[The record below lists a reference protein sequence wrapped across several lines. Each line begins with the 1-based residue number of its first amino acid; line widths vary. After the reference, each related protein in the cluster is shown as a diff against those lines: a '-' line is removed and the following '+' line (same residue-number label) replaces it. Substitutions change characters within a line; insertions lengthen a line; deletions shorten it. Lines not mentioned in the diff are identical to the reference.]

1 MKALALVSVL
11 FLAACS
17 SEDKAPRVVEV
28 FEPAPMPVKIEIVE
42 TKAGPLVID
51 TTPEP
56 VVVVVETVPEPVEV
70 EVVEPTPEPVEVE
83 VVEPTPEPVE
93 VEVEVQ
99 LEPAPVVEEVIE
111 IVVDNAYQM

>member
-17 SEDKAPRVVEV
+17 SVDKAPRVVEV
-28 FEPAPMPVKIEIVE
+28 FEPARMPVKIVIVE

-83 VVEPTPEPVE
+83 V
-93 VEVEVQ
+93 EVQ
-99 LEPAPVVEEVIE
+99 LEPAPVVEETVE
-111 IVVDNAYQM
+111 IVVDNTYQM

>member
-51 TTPEP
+51 STPEP
-56 VVVVVETVPEPVEV
+56 VVVVVETV
-70 EVVEPTPEPVEVE
+70 
-83 VVEPTPEPVE
+83 PEPVE

>member
-28 FEPAPMPVKIEIVE
+28 FEPAPIPVKIEIVE

-70 EVVEPTPEPVEVE
+70 EVGVELEPVEVE
-83 VVEPTPEPVE
+83 VGVE
-93 VEVEVQ
+93 
-99 LEPAPVVEEVIE
+99 LEPAPVVEEAEE

>member
-70 EVVEPTPEPVEVE
+70 EVGVELEPVEVE
-83 VVEPTPEPVE
+83 VGVE
-93 VEVEVQ
+93 
-99 LEPAPVVEEVIE
+99 LEPAPVVEEAEE

>member
-51 TTPEP
+51 ITPEP

-70 EVVEPTPEPVEVE
+70 EVGVELEPIEVK
-83 VVEPTPEPVE
+83 VG
-93 VEVEVQ
+93 VQ
-99 LEPAPVVEEVIE
+99 LEPTPVVEETVE
-111 IVVDNAYQM
+111 IVVDNTYQM

>member
-28 FEPAPMPVKIEIVE
+28 FEPAPMPVKIEVVE

-70 EVVEPTPEPVEVE
+70 EVIESLPEPIE
-83 VVEPTPEPVE
+83 VE
-93 VEVEVQ
+93 VEVEV
-99 LEPAPVVEEVIE
+99 EPTPVVEETVE
-111 IVVDNAYQM
+111 IVVDNTYQM

>member
-56 VVVVVETVPEPVEV
+56 VVVVVETVPEPIEV
-70 EVVEPTPEPVEVE
+70 EVVESVPEPVEVK
-83 VVEPTPEPVE
+83 VGVE
-93 VEVEVQ
+93 
-99 LEPAPVVEEVIE
+99 LEPAPVVEEVVE

>member
-42 TKAGPLVID
+42 TKAGPLVLD

-56 VVVVVETVPEPVEV
+56 VVVVVESVPEPIEVEVVESVPEPVEV
-70 EVVEPTPEPVEVE
+70 KVGVELEPVEVE
-83 VVEPTPEPVE
+83 VG
-93 VEVEVQ
+93 VQ
-99 LEPAPVVEEVIE
+99 LEPTPVVEETVE
-111 IVVDNAYQM
+111 IVVDNTYQM

>member
-1 MKALALVSVL
+1 
-11 FLAACS
+11 
-17 SEDKAPRVVEV
+17 
-28 FEPAPMPVKIEIVE
+28 MPVKIEIVE

-51 TTPEP
+51 STPEP

-83 VVEPTPEPVE
+83 V
-93 VEVEVQ
+93 EVQ
-99 LEPAPVVEEVIE
+99 LEPAPVVEETVE

>member
-70 EVVEPTPEPVEVE
+70 KVGVELEPIEVE
-83 VVEPTPEPVE
+83 VGVE
-93 VEVEVQ
+93 
-99 LEPAPVVEEVIE
+99 LEPAPVVEEAEE

>member
-51 TTPEP
+51 STPDP
-56 VVVVVETVPEPVEV
+56 VVVVVETV
-70 EVVEPTPEPVEVE
+70 PEPVEVE

-99 LEPAPVVEEVIE
+99 LEPAPVVEETVE

>member
-51 TTPEP
+51 STPEP
-56 VVVVVETVPEPVEV
+56 VVVAVETVPEPIV
-70 EVVEPTPEPVEVE
+70 VE

-93 VEVEVQ
+93 VEVEVVE
-99 LEPAPVVEEVIE
+99 EPAPVVEEEVE
-111 IVVDNAYQM
+111 IVVDNTYQM